1 MSKKVSIG
9 AKPTARPA
17 TADAWVENR
26 ARDTTPPRDA
36 MKRLTFD
43 IPDALH
49 RRIKATC
56 ATRGVKMADELRR
69 MLEQHFPEK

>member
-9 AKPTARPA
+9 AKPTTRPA

-26 ARDTTPPRDA
+26 ATDA
-36 MKRLTFD
+36 TATRETMKRLTFD

-56 ATRGVKMADELRR
+56 ATRGVKMADELRA
-69 MLEQHFPEK
+69 MLERHFPEK